1 MRAERITDEQWREV
15 ARLRFQ
21 ELLDW
26 QDVADQVGCSR
37 QAIWAFRKDYPDE
50 WIAHVDEITQEMRA
64 DAVPTAW
71 GALSTAARRKYDTAA
86 AKEMLDR
93 LEGAVAQKH
102 EIKADVTHALE
113 EMSVEE
119 LIEAASDNGQHQP
132 GGSEEGASEEGAP
145 SDEDE

>member
-50 WIAHVDEITQEMRA
+50 WDAHVEEIVQEMRA

-93 LEGAVAQKH
+93 LEGATTQKTEVTLKPPMEVDRAREVLDRH
-102 EIKADVTHALE
+102 GSRTDAD
-113 EMSVEE
+113 
-119 LIEAASDNGQHQP
+119 G
-132 GGSEEGASEEGAP
+132 GGSP
-145 SDEDE
+145 SSDRDGGEPVED